1 MKILDT
7 LFAFVWR
14 DVMENNCN
22 TYLIDGTEK
31 ILVDPGHSHLF
42 HHVKDGLS
50 GLDLAPDQVGMVVVT
65 HGHPDH
71 LEAVQEFDKPTLVA
85 MSMEERQ
92 FIARYASLYPVA
104 KRLDALEP
112 DLFLQEGE
120 LTIGQETFQVL
131 STPGHSP
138 GSICLYWPRQ
148 KVLFTGDVVFG
159 GGGIGRTDLPGG
171 DGRQLK
177 ESIEKLTGLDVEYLL
192 PGHGDVVIGKEAVVA
207 NFQMIESQ
215 WFEYLI

>member
-14 DVMENNCN
+14 DMTENNCN
-22 TYLIDGTEK
+22 TYVIHGTEK

-50 GLDLAPDQVGMVVVT
+50 GLDFSLDKVGFVVVT

-71 LEAVQEFDKPTLVA
+71 LEAVREFGKPTLVA
-85 MSMEERQ
+85 MSEVERQ

-104 KRLDALEP
+104 ERLDALEP
-112 DLFLQEGE
+112 DLFLQEGD
-120 LTIGQETFQVL
+120 LTIGKETFLVIA
-131 STPGHSP
+131 TPGHSP
-138 GSICLYWPRQ
+138 GSICLYWPKE
-148 KVLFTGDVVFG
+148 KVLFTGDLVFS

-171 DGRQLK
+171 NGKQLK
-177 ESIEKLTGLDVEYLL
+177 ESIEKLAILDVEYLL
-192 PGHGDVVIGKEAVVA
+192 PGHGDVVIGKEAVAA

-215 WFEYLI
+215 WFGYLI